1 MTRHELITRIYL
13 EYTFGDENQAAH
25 MADVIKISDETML
38 AKFEKMGIRIEKI
51 GNLYF
56 VK

>member
-13 EYTFGDENQAAH
+13 EYTSGDESQAAH